1 MRCLKIPD
9 IQIIVRSG
17 LQRSGSIAEHLCT
30 HSHIVAVS
38 PTSSCGVDRQN
49 SLHGDNYSVHY
60 KGGIVTRACN
70 QLPPLPPP
78 FFFSGFLFDSSK
90 KSNNVT
96 VLLSCLEELHFC
108 ESQLHFLLI

>member
-78 FFFSGFLFDSSK
+78 FFFKLWNRTTLQDPRLVHIK
-90 KSNNVT
+90 WV
-96 VLLSCLEELHFC
+96 
-108 ESQLHFLLI
+108 SQPK